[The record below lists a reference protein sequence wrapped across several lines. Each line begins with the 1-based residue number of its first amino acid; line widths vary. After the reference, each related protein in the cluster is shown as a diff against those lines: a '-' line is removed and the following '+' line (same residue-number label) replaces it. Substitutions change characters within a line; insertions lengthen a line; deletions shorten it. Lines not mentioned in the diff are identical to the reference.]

1 MYNILVID
9 DEQAIGMLLVKVLSK
24 YGYHVET
31 ALDGLEG
38 IRKFDE
44 SNFDMV
50 ITDIRMPGLD
60 GNGVIRHIRQSK
72 KRGTP
77 VVGLSGTPWLIDKK
91 NFDAVLSKPSSIK
104 TIIDTVN
111 RNIKQH

>member
-9 DEQAIGMLLVKVLSK
+9 DEKAIGLLLTKVLSK
-24 YGYHVET
+24 YGYRVET

-44 SNFDMV
+44 SDFDMV

-60 GNGVIRHIRQSK
+60 GNGVIKHIRESK
-72 KRGTP
+72 KRLTP
-77 VVGLSGTPWLIDKK
+77 VVGLSGTPWLLDAQ
-91 NFDAVLSKPSSIK
+91 NFDAVLAKPSSIK
-104 TIIDTVN
+104 TIIDTVTSN
-111 RNIKQH
+111 LRSH

>member
-9 DEQAIGMLLVKVLSK
+9 DEQAIGMLLTKVLSK
-24 YGYHVET
+24 YGYRVET

-44 SNFDMV
+44 SDFDMV

-60 GNGVIRHIRQSK
+60 GNGVIKHIRESK
-72 KRGTP
+72 KRLTP

-91 NFDAVLSKPSSIK
+91 SFDAVLSKPSSIK
-104 TIIDTVN
+104 TIIDTVSSN
-111 RNIKQH
+111 MRHH